1 MEKADSTEEGFYTKG
16 QGPLAHPQLK
26 DRRELWVSL
35 KEQEQRW
42 GASTVLIVLGVG
54 AGTGVA
60 ELGEELE
67 QEAGWT
73 WTLGLVELCIDQHTA
88 F

>member
-1 MEKADSTEEGFYTKG
+1 MEKADGTEEGFYTKG
-16 QGPLAHPQLK
+16 QGPLAHAQQ

-42 GASTVLIVLGVG
+42 GASTVLTVLGVG

-67 QEAGWT
+67 QEAGWK
-73 WTLGLVELCIDQHTA
+73 WTLGCL
-88 F
+88 